1 LSREKKWYRTS
12 DGRRVK
18 EAVVA
23 KYWLNRVN
31 ALRDGGTLGTERV
44 KQNVK
49 AAEALANM
57 TLEEYAK
64 AYGEFKLGEET

>member
-1 LSREKKWYRTS
+1 M
-12 DGRRVK
+12 K